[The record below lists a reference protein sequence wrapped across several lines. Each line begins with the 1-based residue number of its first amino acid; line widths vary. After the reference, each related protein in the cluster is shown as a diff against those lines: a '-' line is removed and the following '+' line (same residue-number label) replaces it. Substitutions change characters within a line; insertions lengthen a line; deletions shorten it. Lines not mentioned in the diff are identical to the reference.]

1 MNLLKSERE
10 PTTNISGKIRCGF
23 QGECIELDPVIQS
36 ELITSPD
43 LKTKLC
49 DLVGSISQ
57 FSKQNQNNSK
67 TFELFMEIVSESE
80 QTYHLYALVYQ
91 QTEEITF
98 ELTKIPAIPNSKV
111 KLIAIKQRIKTH
123 KGELKTF
130 LGKSRFAFFLIE
142 VQFVSTKG
150 LPEPGIEYIEQVI
163 MDVSTEIFTLTNGNT
178 KILRYSQNKILVM
191 IPVENKQFNLSVL
204 AKQIISIMDYPLS
217 YHDSELFFKISI
229 GAYLMKDQK
238 ESFKKIR
245 SKLTESLKKAVK
257 YPFSHYI
264 LGEQEEEIERQKA
277 IQLYSSLKNSIF
289 NEELILKY
297 QPILNSKSKK
307 IEFVETLTR
316 WVHSV
321 NGNISPDIFIPIAE
335 TSGLILTIGEWVMKN
350 AISEI
355 SILKKVSG
363 IDPDCKLTI
372 NVSPVQLNHKEI
384 TEKLL
389 EFARRYEIAPD
400 QILIEITE
408 TSIEGEDNYALDRLR
423 EQAEILHLEGF
434 QIAIDDFG
442 KGHSNFS
449 RLEQIPSDI
458 VKIDKNL
465 IFGALRD
472 PSKIKIL
479 TSIVGIIHTMDKK
492 VILEGIENQEYEK
505 IAVDTGADYLQ
516 GYHYYY
522 PMNIRG
528 LSQVFGKNPRVDSVL
543 YESKR

>member
-1 MNLLKSERE
+1 MNFLKSERE
-10 PTTNISGKIRCGF
+10 STTNPSGKIRCSF
-23 QGECIELDPVIQS
+23 QGECIEFDPIIKM
-36 ELITSPD
+36 ELLESPD
-43 LKTKLC
+43 LKSKLSN
-49 DLVGSISQ
+49 LVASIAQ

-67 TFELFMEIVSESE
+67 TFELFMEIVTENE
-80 QTYHLYALVYQ
+80 NTYHLYALVYRNK
-91 QTEEITF
+91 EEITF
-98 ELTKIPAIPNSKV
+98 ELTKIPAIPNSQV
-111 KLIAIKQRIKTH
+111 KMIANKQRINAH
-123 KGELKTF
+123 RAELRSF
-130 LGKSRFAFFLIE
+130 FGKSRFAFFLIE
-142 VQFVSTKG
+142 VQFISAKG
-150 LPEPGIEYIEQVI
+150 LPEPGNESFEHVF
-163 MDVSTEIFTLTNGNT
+163 MDVSTEIFTLTSGKT
-178 KILRYSQNKILVM
+178 RIIRYSQNKILVM
-191 IPVENKQFNLSVL
+191 IPVESEKFNPSVL
-204 AKQIISIMDYPLS
+204 SKHIISIMDYPIS
-217 YHDSELFFKISI
+217 YHETELFFKISI

-264 LGEQEEEIERQKA
+264 LGEHEEEIERQKA

-289 NEELILKY
+289 NDELVLKY
-297 QPILNSKSKK
+297 QPILNAGSKK

-321 NGNISPDIFIPIAE
+321 NGNISPEIFIPIAE

-355 SILKKVSG
+355 SILRKVSG

-372 NVSPVQLNHKEI
+372 NVSPIQLNQKEI

-389 EFARRYEIAPD
+389 EFIRRYEMTPD
-400 QILIEITE
+400 KILVEITE
-408 TSIEGEDNYALDRLR
+408 TSIDGDDNYAIDRLK
-423 EQAEILHLEGF
+423 EQAEILHYEGF

-465 IFGALRD
+465 VFGALYD
-472 PSKIKIL
+472 PAKIKIL
-479 TSIVGIIHTMDKK
+479 TSIVGIIHTMGKK

-505 IAVDTGADYLQ
+505 IAIDTGADYLQ

-522 PMNIRG
+522 PMNIGG
-528 LSQVFGKNPRVDSVL
+528 LSQVFEKTPNVDPL
-543 YESKR
+543 LQGLKR

>member
-1 MNLLKSERE
+1 MNFLKSERE
-10 PTTNISGKIRCGF
+10 SSTNISGKIRCGF
-23 QGECIELDPVIQS
+23 NGKCIELDPIIQE
-36 ELITSPD
+36 ELIAFPD
-43 LKTKLC
+43 LKAKLC
-49 DLVGSISQ
+49 NIVESISQ
-57 FSKQNQNNSK
+57 FSNQNQNNAK

-91 QTEEITF
+91 KKEEITF
-98 ELTKIPAIPNSKV
+98 ELTKIPAVPNSKV
-111 KLIAIKQRIKTH
+111 KLITIKQRISTH
-123 KGELKTF
+123 KAEFKTF
-130 LGKSRFAFFLIE
+130 LGKSRSAFFLIE
-142 VQFVSTKG
+142 VQFVSAKG
-150 LPEPGIEYIEQVI
+150 VPEPENESFEQVF
-163 MDVSTEIFTLTNGNT
+163 MDLSTEIFTLTNGNT
-178 KILRYSQNKILVM
+178 KIIRYSQNKILVI
-191 IPVENKQFNLSVL
+191 IPVENQKFNLSVL
-204 AKQIISIMDYPLS
+204 SKQIISIMDYPLS
-217 YHDSELFFKISI
+217 HNETELFFKISI

-245 SKLTESLKKAVK
+245 SKLTESLKKAAK

-277 IQLYSSLKNSIF
+277 IQLYSSLKNSIY

-297 QPILNSKSKK
+297 QPILNSETKK

-355 SILKKVSG
+355 SILKKISG

-372 NVSPVQLNHKEI
+372 NVSPVQLNQKEI

-389 EFARRYEIAPD
+389 EFVRRYEITPN
-400 QILIEITE
+400 QILVEITE
-408 TSIEGEDNYALDRLR
+408 TSIDGEDNYALDRLR

-465 IFGALRD
+465 VFGALRD

-479 TSIVGIIHTMDKK
+479 TSIVGIIHTMNKK

-505 IAVDTGADYLQ
+505 IAMDTGADYLQ

-522 PMNIRG
+522 PMNIQG
-528 LSQVFGKNPRVDSVL
+528 LSQVFENKLNINPRLQS
-543 YESKR
+543 SKR

>member
-10 PTTNISGKIRCGF
+10 PAANISGKIRCGF
-23 QGECIELDPVIQS
+23 RGGCIELDPVIQR
-36 ELITSPD
+36 ELQTSPD
-43 LKTKLC
+43 LKIKLC
-49 DLVGSISQ
+49 NLVESISQ

-91 QTEEITF
+91 QKEEITF
-98 ELTKIPAIPNSKV
+98 ELTKIPAIPDSKV
-111 KLIAIKQRIKTH
+111 RLITNKQRINAH
-123 KGELKTF
+123 KAELKAF
-130 LGKSRFAFFLIE
+130 LSKSRLAFFLIE

-150 LPEPGIEYIEQVI
+150 LPEPGTEYIEQVF
-163 MDVSTEIFTLTNGNT
+163 MDISTEIFTLTNGKT
-178 KILRYSQNKILVM
+178 KIVRYSQNKILVM
-191 IPVENKQFNLSVL
+191 IPVENKPFNLSVL
-204 AKQIISIMDYPLS
+204 SKQIISIMDYPLS
-217 YHDSELFFKISI
+217 YYETELFFKISI

-245 SKLTESLKKAVK
+245 STLTESLRKAAK

-400 QILIEITE
+400 RILIEITE

-465 IFGALRD
+465 VFGALRD

-505 IAVDTGADYLQ
+505 IAMDTGADYLQ
-516 GYHYYY
+516 GYHYFY

-528 LSQVFGKNPRVDSVL
+528 LSQVFEKSPKVNSIL